1 MKFKDDIELKE
12 IKAMVGKKARFR
24 TARGPSMPHIID
36 SIELTKDGVVFVLK
50 REYEALVKRRR
61 PEQVELIKEK
71 ESKPAIEKPKKNK
84 KDEEAEL
91 TEKLKKL
98 EEAKKLEEEMRR
110 ANQQPSGQSYSANTD
125 LESP

>member
-1 MKFKDDIELKE
+1 
-12 IKAMVGKKARFR
+12 
-24 TARGPSMPHIID
+24 MPHIID